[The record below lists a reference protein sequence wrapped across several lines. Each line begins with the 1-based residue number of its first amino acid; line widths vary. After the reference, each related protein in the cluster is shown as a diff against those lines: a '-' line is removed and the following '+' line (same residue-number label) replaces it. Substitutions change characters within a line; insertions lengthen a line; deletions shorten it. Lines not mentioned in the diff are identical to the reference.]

1 MNYPDGM
8 TTRDWDHV
16 EGVGMREPLE
26 TRVLRAVVY
35 LTYVPGPEEER
46 AEDDEGIEAEQS
58 PFDAERDIRRALNH
72 GGPRGLTYLADK
84 VEVVDAQYMSELE
97 ADLI

>member
-35 LTYVPGPEEER
+35 LTYNGGEPEY
-46 AEDDEGIEAEQS
+46 EDDEGIEGVQS